1 MYKQAVLRWN
11 NYQEMDRTRYCIN
24 WDLCALCQLENT
36 NEKLV
41 SPVNDKRKDR
51 GSGYK
56 SLADNLPKFEEVGQL
71 PIQLPLSYLDEGR
84 GIEETLRFHQ
94 ASWHKSC
101 FNKCSSAKLTRA
113 QKRKHAEVSEDS
125 DEETSTQ
132 PSPIKTRR
140 ASLGT
145 AAKPSTTYDIKR
157 CFFCEEA
164 GRKLKIIIF
173 KHTTVNQ

>member
-1 MYKQAVLRWN
+1 MLYA
-11 NYQEMDRTRYCIN
+11 N
-24 WDLCALCQLENT
+24 WTLCQLENT
-36 NEKLV
+36 NETLV

-113 QKRKHAEVSEDS
+113 QKRKHAEVREDS
-125 DEETSTQ
+125 DETRRLPHNRVRSKLYVPPLEQQ
-132 PSPIKTRR
+132 PSLRPHMT
-140 ASLGT
+140 
-145 AAKPSTTYDIKR
+145 
-157 CFFCEEA
+157 
-164 GRKLKIIIF
+164 
-173 KHTTVNQ
+173 